1 MLNLNI
7 EQASLHLGIAQ
18 ASLRRKLKTGEVSG
32 IREPYAGGFRWI
44 VNISEDVPPIEEAE
58 DAALVAELKA
68 RVNNLEEQL
77 TIRAGEIDQLH
88 RIMAQTA
95 LSAAPVRPWW
105 RFWG

>member
-77 TIRAGEIDQLH
+77 TIRTGEIDQLH

>member
-1 MLNLNI
+1 MMKLNI

-32 IREPYAGGFRWI
+32 IREPYAGGFRWM
-44 VNISEDVPPIEEAE
+44 VNISEDAPPIEEAE

-88 RIMAQTA
+88 RLLAQTA
-95 LSAAPVRPWW
+95 LNAAPVRPWW